1 MRKLILK
8 RKVNLNFKM
17 DQQSRNT
24 RNQTKAGSLVLT
36 AAYILCL
43 IAVWSF
49 LVFEIVQCYIKYDSW
64 PTYHNKS
71 IVQQKHTIFPDITL
85 CAAGKHGL
93 NQDVLE
99 VMS

>member
-1 MRKLILK
+1 MRKLFLK
-8 RKVNLNFKM
+8 RKVNFNITM

-24 RNQTKAGSLVLT
+24 SHQTKAGSLVLN

-43 IAVWSF
+43 LAVWSF

-71 IVQQKHTIFPDITL
+71 IVQQKHTTFPDITL

-99 VMS
+99 VIS